1 MRSMI
6 WAGRGRVPGKYHSYS
21 EMRLVGYLARI
32 SVKHRIDSEEFFT
45 SLVDAWKNKK
55 SICENLAIECRE
67 KMQDQ
72 GVFLLTSGDGWV
84 AQFPIPEHVLR
95 QTNPLKELAQDMLF
109 KEPALAKTDTEP
121 LQIKNLRA
129 KMKHVRVKARVLE
142 ISKPREVLTRFGSQ
156 AYVSNALIAD
166 NAESIELSL
175 WNEQANAVSIGDVI
189 EIENGHVAYFR
200 GKRQLRIGRNGEIN
214 IVKDKDFPSIQQ
226 LRKTS
231 PGLPKQL

>member
-1 MRSMI
+1 
-6 WAGRGRVPGKYHSYS
+6 
-21 EMRLVGYLARI
+21 
-32 SVKHRIDSEEFFT
+32 
-45 SLVDAWKNKK
+45 
-55 SICENLAIECRE
+55 
-67 KMQDQ
+67 
-72 GVFLLTSGDGWV
+72 
-84 AQFPIPEHVLR
+84 
-95 QTNPLKELAQDMLF
+95 
-109 KEPALAKTDTEP
+109 
-121 LQIKNLRA
+121 
-129 KMKHVRVKARVLE
+129 VKARVLE

-200 GKRQLRIGRNGEIN
+200 GKKQLRIGRNGEIN

-231 PGLPKQL
+231 RATILSS